1 MNCIVLCLHQERG
14 RSLIGRMNVGIQ
26 RVVLVREG
34 KIAGIDDGRKV
45 GAATKLVCRVQR
57 IVKSLVKVCAQGG
70 GKMRARGEAQDSDA
84 VWINVPLA
92 GVGAYDAESTL
103 SIL

>member
-1 MNCIVLCLHQERG
+1 
-14 RSLIGRMNVGIQ
+14 MNVGIR

-34 KIAGIDDGRKV
+34 KIAGIDDDRKV

-57 IVKSLVKVCAQGG
+57 IVKSLVEVCAQGG
-70 GKMRARGEAQDSDA
+70 GKMRAGGEAQDSNA
-84 VWINVPLA
+84 VWINVPLG
-92 GVGAYDAESTL
+92 GVRTYDAEGAL